1 MKMPS
6 DNRSFLY
13 WATMAAVVVFAV
25 FAYLIA
31 IVLLP
36 LATIVLLL
44 AYFDRKLHP
53 RSETPGI
60 LASLVMPAGMVLNVV
75 ALPIG
80 ICWLWMFGN
89 TARPSL
95 PERQQSE

>member
-1 MKMPS
+1 MKLPS
-6 DNRSFLY
+6 DKRSFLY
-13 WATMAAVVVFAV
+13 WATMAGVVVFVV
-25 FAYLIA
+25 FAYIIA

-44 AYFDRKLHP
+44 AYLDRKLHL
-53 RSETPGI
+53 RGESRGI

-75 ALPIG
+75 VLPIG
-80 ICWLWMFGN
+80 ICWLWVFGN
-89 TARPSL
+89 TAKPSL